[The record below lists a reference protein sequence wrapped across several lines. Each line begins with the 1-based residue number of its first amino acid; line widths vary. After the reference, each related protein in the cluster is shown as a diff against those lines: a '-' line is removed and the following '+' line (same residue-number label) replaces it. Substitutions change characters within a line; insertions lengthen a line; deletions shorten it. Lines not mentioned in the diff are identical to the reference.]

1 MYTLQRLLADYE
13 AKAVEM
19 EKQLKALELQ
29 LKMKEEDCKRYKA
42 QQSTLDQAAAEA
54 IKRGKVIEELNM
66 EVSLL
71 KNKEVKYEKLKLLYK
86 NNNEKMINLK
96 QRVAAERKERKQ
108 LQGEIRAAQQDKE
121 KKTHNDGNAD
131 VADIQETEPLVVD
144 INALNEEDEEMIMSL
159 LQQYQENEIKL
170 KSDIETFQAN
180 ESKLLE
186 ELKKSKLKEEKL
198 MNDIEKNERL
208 KLKEEKLMN
217 DIEKNERL
225 KLKEEKKMKL
235 LEQEVDALKTSNSEE
250 LKKLEKCH
258 HEEVSGI
265 CLCFTTTQVAFIC
278 PNIIKYY
285 SARTH
290 TYIHQP

>member
-1 MYTLQRLLADYE
+1 MQRLLADFK
-13 AKAVEM
+13 ANAVEM

-86 NNNEKMINLK
+86 NNNEKMITLK

-208 KLKEEKLMN
+208 KLKEEK
-217 DIEKNERL
+217 
-225 KLKEEKKMKL
+225 KMKV

-265 CLCFTTTQVAFIC
+265 YLCFTTQVAFIC